1 MKTIVLTG
9 GGTMGHITP
18 NLALLPKLKNDF
30 ERIIYIG
37 SENGIEREVLA
48 NYPEVTY
55 YPITTV
61 KLVRSLSPKNL
72 LIPFKLAKGKREAQK
87 ILAEIQPDV
96 IFSKGGFVSVPV
108 ALAGAKL
115 DIPLILHESDFSL
128 GLANKITKRKA
139 KVVLTT
145 FKDTA
150 DKINNGL
157 FVGPPLAK
165 TEITQAEKTR
175 IKNMYNLNS
184 NKPICLI
191 VGGSLG
197 ASSINKTVIEALDAL
212 LKNYQI
218 LHITGKNKSTDIKRA
233 GYTQIEFSNM
243 MPAIMEISD
252 IAITRGGSNIIFELL
267 SHNVPMLIIPLQ
279 KSSRGDQI
287 QNANYF
293 EKKGYALTLSEDNL
307 NAQNLINSIKQL
319 QTRANLMR
327 ANAKYALPKDSLD
340 KIYNTILKY
349 SK

>member
-18 NLALLPKLKNDF
+18 NLALLPKLKNHF
-30 ERIIYIG
+30 ERIVYIG
-37 SENGIEREVLA
+37 SEKGIERDIIA
-48 NYPEVTY
+48 NYPEITY

-61 KLVRSLSPKNL
+61 KLVRSLSLKNL
-72 LIPFKLAKGKREAQK
+72 LIPYKLIKGKRQAQK
-87 ILAEIQPDV
+87 ILTEIKPDV

-108 ALAGAKL
+108 ALAGKKL
-115 DIPLILHESDFSL
+115 GIPLILHESDFSL

-150 DKINNGL
+150 DKISNGL
-157 FVGPPLAK
+157 FVGPPIAK
-165 TEITQAEKTR
+165 IKITQAEKTR

-184 NKPICLI
+184 DKPICLV

-197 ASSINKTVIEALDAL
+197 ASSINKTVIEALDKL
-212 LKNYQI
+212 LENYQV
-218 LHITGKNKSTDIKRA
+218 LHITGKNKSIDIKRT
-233 GYTQIEFSNM
+233 GYTQVDFSTHLPILM
-243 MPAIMEISD
+243 SISE
-252 IAITRGGSNIIFELL
+252 IAITRGGSNVIFELL
-267 SHNVPMLIIPLQ
+267 SHNVPMLIIPL
-279 KSSRGDQI
+279 KRGSRGDQI

-293 EKKGYALTLSEDNL
+293 EKKGYALTLFENNL

-327 ANAKYALPKDSLD
+327 ANTKYALPKDSLD
-340 KIYNTILKY
+340 KIYNTIIKY
-349 SK
+349 CK